1 NVEIETR
8 HLRLVK
14 VVAEQGSITRAA
26 SVLGTTQP
34 ALTRQLRRVE
44 ENLGGP
50 LFQRSRN
57 SFWRKQ
63 RRGHGS
69 QGRMVGGQRQLTDK
83 KTSVAPWNESTEPR
97 SFLVV

>member
-1 NVEIETR
+1 MEIETR

-44 ENLGGP
+44 DNLGGP

-57 SFWRKQ
+57 GVEQ
-63 RRGHGS
+63 TPL
-69 QGRMVGGQRQLTDK
+69 GR
-83 KTSVAPWNESTEPR
+83 
-97 SFLVV
+97 LVVGRAIAVLSV